1 MSGKRRTILLLASYS
16 AQSQTDYNM
25 LSTQKTKLKAEVA
38 EIVKQSSNS
47 IAYWIRIELFNKQ
60 FKDKR
65 TMDAFEKHLTF
76 HRLKNAT
83 LDDIGAGIDDSLLA
97 ALLLNSFS
105 SNRDPIWSIPFIN
118 IVTSG
123 TPINQS
129 SFNHV
134 AGELRRPFTTTFA
147 LQKHGTLAPARQ
159 LSMLLQAS
167 QSPAAIIVHPRPYG
181 VHAPQPSNP
190 RKPRRPSW
198 RRCTLGPLLVYE
210 Q

>member
-1 MSGKRRTILLLASYS
+1 MKSSMSGKRRTILLLASYS

-129 SFNHV
+129 GFTIQ
-134 AGELRRPFTTTFA
+134 TTTFA
-147 LQKHGTLAPARQ
+147 LQKHRPLAPARQ

-167 QSPAAIIVHPRPYG
+167 QSPAAIMVHPAHTPTA
-181 VHAPQPSNP
+181 VA
-190 RKPRRPSW
+190 
-198 RRCTLGPLLVYE
+198 
-210 Q
+210 